1 MESDEDII
9 IDMALAV
16 LDEPAETG
24 PARRRVEGR
33 LMADT
38 TPTYRSLDEVNH
50 LTIEELRAAC
60 AAQGF
65 SIRIELIER

>member
-1 MESDEDII
+1 
-9 IDMALAV
+9 
-16 LDEPAETG
+16 
-24 PARRRVEGR
+24 
-33 LMADT
+33 MADP

-50 LTIEELRAAC
+50 LTIEKLRAAC

>member
-1 MESDEDII
+1 
-9 IDMALAV
+9 MAY
-16 LDEPAETG
+16 P
-24 PARRRVEGR
+24 P
-33 LMADT
+33 
-38 TPTYRSLDEVNH
+38 PTYRSLDEVNN